1 MDRRKCVT
9 PTRLATWFEDATL
22 AGNRDEQPGVGW
34 SALHCPP
41 CLHCVTDQA
50 RPNRHAFWCRSVPG
64 CQQSRGRGLIAD
76 CCTLKEFGLC
86 ISTSLRNNN
95 TISTAFKVLVPVF
108 LLWRDSTAFL
118 SFHLHPHTPRRNVKV
133 WHAFAYSFSLQSPRH
148 TWRACA
154 AVGNGKDFDAWVS
167 LAEPGYK
174 LSLFFV
180 LCWDSIHS
188 RVRTR

>member
-1 MDRRKCVT
+1 MGKRMPESSCVLAVGVEFLCSERGSQPHKKFPNHITKRPMSDMDRRKCVT

-50 RPNRHAFWCRSVPG
+50 RPNCHAFWCRSVPG

-108 LLWRDSTAFL
+108 LFWR
-118 SFHLHPHTPRRNVKV
+118 
-133 WHAFAYSFSLQSPRH
+133 
-148 TWRACA
+148 
-154 AVGNGKDFDAWVS
+154 
-167 LAEPGYK
+167 
-174 LSLFFV
+174 
-180 LCWDSIHS
+180 
-188 RVRTR
+188 